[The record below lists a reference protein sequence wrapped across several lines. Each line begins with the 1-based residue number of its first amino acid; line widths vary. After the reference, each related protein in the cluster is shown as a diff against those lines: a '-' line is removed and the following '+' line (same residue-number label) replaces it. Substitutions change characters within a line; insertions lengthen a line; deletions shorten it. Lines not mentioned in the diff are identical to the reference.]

1 MDNAKKK
8 ISPAK
13 AILATTLGNG
23 LEFFDLVLYAFFATY
38 IAKAYFPASDP
49 LVSMMTSFMI
59 FGMGYLARPIGALVI
74 GHYADKKGRKPAM
87 TLTFLLMGLST
98 MVIGITPSYQSI
110 GIAAPIVITLARLVQ
125 GFSAGGELGAST
137 TLLVEYAKPHN
148 RGFYG
153 GWQVSSQGAG
163 NLFAAMTLVILVNMM
178 STESVQDWGW
188 RIPFLLGI
196 IIAPIGLYIRSKLEE
211 TATHTLQATAEKAAK
226 IPLIEVITTYYKAT
240 LSGILLTIGGT
251 IPHMIIMFYLPNY
264 AISILKLDTGY
275 SMLIGA
281 IGGLITLVGGPL
293 AGMWSDKI
301 GRRPLIAGSRLAIT
315 LLIYPAFYL
324 LSSYPSVHLMFAIMI
339 VLSTI
344 NIIGA
349 SPSIT
354 ILPEIYPRHV
364 RTTGLSLVYSVAV
377 GIFGGFS
384 LSIATYLIK
393 ITGNAAAPAFY
404 VIAGCSLSLFA
415 FIFIKETSKERLN

>member
-178 STESVQDWGW
+178 SSESVQDWGW

-301 GRRPLIAGSRLAIT
+301 GRCPLIAGSRLAIT

>member
-1 MDNAKKK
+1 MDIVKEKR
-8 ISPAK
+8 SPVK
-13 AILATTLGNG
+13 AIVATTLGNG

-49 LVSMMTSFMI
+49 LVSMTMTFLI
-59 FGMGYLARPIGALVI
+59 FGMGYLVRPIGALVI

-87 TLTFLLMGLST
+87 ALTFSLMGLST
-98 MVIGITPSYQSI
+98 MTIGITPSYESL
-110 GIAAPIVITLARLVQ
+110 GIAAPMIITLARLIQ

-153 GWQVSSQGAG
+153 GWQIASQGAG
-163 NLFAAMTLVILVNMM
+163 NVFAAMTLVVLVNTMPTT
-178 STESVQDWGW
+178 SLEHWGW
-188 RIPFLLGI
+188 RIPFLFGVI
-196 IIAPIGLYIRSKLEE
+196 ITPIGLYIRLKLEE
-211 TATHTLQATAEKAAK
+211 TATHTLQENSNSISKV
-226 IPLIEVITTYYKAT
+226 PLFEVVTTYYKET
-240 LSGILLTIGGT
+240 LAGILLTVGGT

-264 AISILKLDTGY
+264 AIGILKLDTSY

-281 IGGLITLVGGPL
+281 IAGLITLVGGPL

-301 GRRPLIAGSRLAIT
+301 GRIRLIGGARIAIIV
-315 LLIYPAFYL
+315 LIYPAFYL
-324 LSSYPSVHLMFAIMI
+324 LNAFPTVPMLFAVIL
-339 VLSTI
+339 VLSTV

-354 ILPEIYPRHV
+354 ILPEIFPRRV

-384 LSIATYLIK
+384 LSIATYLIQ
-393 ITGNAAAPAFY
+393 ITGNATAPAWY
-404 VIAGCSLSLFA
+404 VAIGCAVSLFA
-415 FIFIKETSKERLN
+415 FRYIKETSKGPLN